1 MKKQYWLILIAI
13 VLGIILA
20 IFLMRPHK
28 EIGVFPETL
37 QVYNYT
43 EHTELD
49 TTALI
54 ILDKILNLDTIN
66 LFIYYSPVNYNS
78 AEIEVMGFIQ
88 KNPFQLHTYAIF
100 VSKTTILT
108 PKNFLSHELAHLE
121 QMEKG
126 ELIDVLGSGGI
137 FKVYKGDTIHLLV
150 TEYSQRPFEA
160 DADKRA
166 FEIRRQL
173 SKY

>member
-108 PKNFLSHELAHLE
+108 PKNMLSHELAH
-121 QMEKG
+121 
-126 ELIDVLGSGGI
+126 
-137 FKVYKGDTIHLLV
+137 
-150 TEYSQRPFEA
+150 
-160 DADKRA
+160 
-166 FEIRRQL
+166 
-173 SKY
+173 